1 MTTVRDIL
9 DRKGRHVWTITPDTT
24 NSRRMTSGATTVFR
38 ALQIMSDK
46 HVGALM
52 VMERDRLVGVVSER
66 DYARKIVLAG
76 KASRETPVRDIMT
89 ARVLYVT
96 PAHRM
101 EECMALMTDKGVRH
115 LPVMEGER
123 LEGVVS
129 IGDVVKATISHQEFI
144 IEQLEHFITGR

>member
-1 MTTVRDIL
+1 MITVRDIL
-9 DRKGRHVWTITPDTT
+9 DRKGRHVWSVTPE
-24 NSRRMTSGATTVFR
+24 TSVFR
-38 ALQIMSDK
+38 ALEIMSDK

-52 VMERDRLVGVVSER
+52 VMDRDRLVGLISER
-66 DYARKIVLAG
+66 DYARKVVLSG
-76 KASRETPVRDIMT
+76 KASRDTPVKDIMT

-96 PAHRM
+96 PSQRM

-115 LPVMEGER
+115 LPVLDGER
-123 LEGVVS
+123 LDGVVS